1 VKGMTNEEFQKLVLE
16 KLVSLEQGQKALEQ
30 GQKALEQRQKALE
43 QGQKALEQSQKSLEQ
58 GQKAIEERMATK
70 DDIARLEAKMDK
82 GFADVIAMIDVTQK
96 EVANVRRDLR
106 VIEAVTAKNW
116 NEILE
121 LKQAK

>member
-1 VKGMTNEEFQKLVLE
+1 MTNEEFQKLVLE
-16 KLVSLEQGQKALEQ
+16 KLVS
-30 GQKALEQRQKALE
+30 LE